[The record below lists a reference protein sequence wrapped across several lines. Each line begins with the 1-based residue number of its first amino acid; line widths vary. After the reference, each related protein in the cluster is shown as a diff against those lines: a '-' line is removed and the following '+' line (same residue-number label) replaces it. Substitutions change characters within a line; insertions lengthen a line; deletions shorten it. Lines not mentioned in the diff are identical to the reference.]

1 MFICFCS
8 PFLLDTHLPILSFI
22 FCLEF
27 PIKYFFGN
35 LFFFF
40 FSFIICLLSL
50 FPLISGPTSPNQ
62 FSNYFWSCVCIC
74 VCVFSLAFRNLPVSK
89 AEIRIKWTYS
99 CESSRSV
106 KQHHRRSLEVKF
118 IICKVLCATPLL
130 IYSILIYF
138 NFV

>member
-1 MFICFCS
+1 MFICFYS

-40 FSFIICLLSL
+40 FPLLSVYYHYSL
-50 FPLISGPTSPNQ
+50 LSQVQHLRISLAIIFGS
-62 FSNYFWSCVCIC
+62 VCIC

-99 CESSRSV
+99 CESSRSL

-130 IYSILIYF
+130 IYSILIYY